1 MKKQLIFVYG
11 TLMDPEVRENLLRKK
26 VKTIPDSLKGFKLSY
41 IYDGETKYKI
51 LEPTNDPYDNI
62 ISGEVF
68 EVDENDLKVLDEYE
82 TELYKRIQAKLLSG
96 KIAWVYIKNF

>member
-11 TLMDPEVRENLLRKK
+11 TLMDPKIRENLLRKK
-26 VKTIPDSLKGFKLSY
+26 VKTTPDSLKGFKLSH
-41 IYDGETKYKI
+41 ISDGEIKYKI
-51 LEPTNDPYDNI
+51 LEPTNDSHDSV

-68 EVDENDLKVLDEYE
+68 EVDENDLKILDEYE
-82 TELYKRIQAKLLSG
+82 TNIYKRIQVKLLSG